1 MEILFGGAG
10 ADVVRQAEM
19 GQYAQNEEKQL
30 EQQLDHAPETKW
42 HALFIVSVSDSRYS
56 PIKL

>member
-19 GQYAQNEEKQL
+19 GQVGEKQEKQEIEL
-30 EQQLDHAPETKW
+30 EATPE
-42 HALFIVSVSDSRYS
+42 SN
-56 PIKL
+56 

>member
-30 EQQLDHAPETKW
+30 EQQLDHAPETK
-42 HALFIVSVSDSRYS
+42 
-56 PIKL
+56 